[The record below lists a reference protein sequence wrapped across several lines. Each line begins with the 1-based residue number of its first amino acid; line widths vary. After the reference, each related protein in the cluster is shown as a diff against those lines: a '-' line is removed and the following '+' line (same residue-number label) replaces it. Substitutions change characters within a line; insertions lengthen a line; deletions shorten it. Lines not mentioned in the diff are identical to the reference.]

1 MFEDTINFSSLFDLV
16 DISGWSVHVSAD
28 GVLQDTTEMF
38 SNAAEFKQSLCWV
51 LNCAISVMAGDMNI
65 TKMIRVC

>member
-1 MFEDTINFSSLFDLV
+1 MFEDTTNFSSLFDSV
-16 DISGWSVHVSAD
+16 DILGWSIHVSAE
-28 GVLQDTTEMF
+28 GVVKDTTETF